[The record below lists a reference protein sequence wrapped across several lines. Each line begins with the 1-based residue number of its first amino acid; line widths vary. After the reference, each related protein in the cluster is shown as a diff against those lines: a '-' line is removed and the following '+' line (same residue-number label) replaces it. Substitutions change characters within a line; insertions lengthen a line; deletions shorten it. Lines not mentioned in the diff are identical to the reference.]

1 MDAADGRSRLFG
13 ALEESLCR
21 DADVEFAVAFG
32 SQVSGDPRPT
42 SDLDV
47 AVKFDDDL
55 SSRERFEKR
64 CFLSGNLQ
72 RDDAPFVDVSD
83 LEGLPID
90 VAHDAVDGEMLCGD
104 EQAFRRFKAAVE
116 SAFEDRRDDIRRHQR
131 DVIDR
136 IAEDGLHG

>member
-32 SQVSGDPRPT
+32 SQISGDPRPT

-47 AVKFDDDL
+47 AIKFDDDL

-116 SAFEDRRDDIRRHQR
+116 AAFEDRRDDIRRHQR